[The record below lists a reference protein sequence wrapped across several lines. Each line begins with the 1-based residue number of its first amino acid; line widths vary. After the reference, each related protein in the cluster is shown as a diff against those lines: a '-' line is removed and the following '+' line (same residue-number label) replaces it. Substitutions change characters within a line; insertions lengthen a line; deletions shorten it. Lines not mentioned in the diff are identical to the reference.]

1 MPFFVGGIDSKYT
14 VLYIQKISGF
24 NKDLTQLQPILSSSP
39 SKTQT
44 KLHLPIQE
52 ITAGPS
58 FYVTWHKWFPYTII
72 WEIWLGIDL
81 PIPHSPLPP
90 CLTSKKLGTSGW
102 EMDLRLL
109 YCTDMFW
116 THINISLKFFYFF
129 GQPWISLCATGS
141 LAEHNSLVTCLHI
154 ANSGMASPRSWQL
167 SNRPLTS
174 ASSTVT

>member
-1 MPFFVGGIDSKYT
+1 MPPFVGGIDSKYT

-81 PIPHSPLPP
+81 LIPHSPLPP
-90 CLTSKKLGTSGW
+90 LSKFKKIGNFWARNGLKA
-102 EMDLRLL
+102 LIL
-109 YCTDMFW
+109 YIYVWNTCKYI
-116 THINISLKFFYFF
+116 H
-129 GQPWISLCATGS
+129 
-141 LAEHNSLVTCLHI
+141 ENSLIFWATVDLPMRNGKPGC
-154 ANSGMASPRSWQL
+154 
-167 SNRPLTS
+167 TS
-174 ASSTVT
+174 AWSRAST